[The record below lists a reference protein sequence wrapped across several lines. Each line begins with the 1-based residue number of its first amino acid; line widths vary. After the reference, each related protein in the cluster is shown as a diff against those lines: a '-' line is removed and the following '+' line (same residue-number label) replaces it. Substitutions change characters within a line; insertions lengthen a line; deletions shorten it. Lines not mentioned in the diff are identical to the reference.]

1 MSRRTWLRAT
11 AAAGLAAVGVRGAEA
26 DKRRLG
32 IFLYGEA
39 PIGDE
44 QWVHDELKELA
55 KLGWV
60 EGERL
65 VVHERRSARDAG
77 LLALHATEFAR
88 SGVDAILTE
97 STQTT
102 QALQQATKTVPI
114 VTGVGDPVGSG
125 FARSLAQ
132 PGGNITGISL
142 ATGEIARK
150 QVELLRIVVPRVS
163 RLAIMIGRNPAA
175 REVARPV
182 QVAAQEAG
190 LASELD
196 AVTSIPDLDRTFARD
211 PAGSR
216 AVFILSVPV
225 VTGGSRRWRSSPCVT
240 ASPRFPAHPN
250 TSRPAAC

>member
-1 MSRRTWLRAT
+1 
-11 AAAGLAAVGVRGAEA
+11 
-26 DKRRLG
+26 
-32 IFLYGEA
+32 
-39 PIGDE
+39 
-44 QWVHDELKELA
+44 
-55 KLGWV
+55 
-60 EGERL
+60 
-65 VVHERRSARDAG
+65 
-77 LLALHATEFAR
+77 
-88 SGVDAILTE
+88 
-97 STQTT
+97 
-102 QALQQATKTVPI
+102 
-114 VTGVGDPVGSG
+114 VGDPVGSG

-182 QVAAQEAG
+182 QVAAREAG

-196 AVTSIPDLDRTFARD
+196 VVTSIPDLDRTFARD

-225 VTGGSRRWRSSPCVT
+225 VTGGSKAVAELALRNRVPTISGASEYVEAGCLLSYTLLHENALQRWAAQLDKIFRGANPAQIPFELPTKTQFAINRAT
-240 ASPRFPAHPN
+240 ARALGLPVPAELLL
-250 TSRPAAC
+250 RADQVVD